1 MRERRGIAERLEVRQ
16 AAEDVPPV
24 LEPEQRRADVGA
36 QLGEQ
41 GMVEQDAERRH
52 DDDHEHDGREQA
64 PHATQPEL
72 GEVDGAGLLEFG
84 HEQAGDEIAGEDEE
98 DGDAEQAAKR
108 ELEVEVIADD
118 GDDGERAQA
127 VERRDVA
134 LLHYF
139 GCVFVAAPC
148 RQCPSISRHA
158 IYSARGVRCKGRWD
172 IGRKTDERRPS
183 EAHWVR
189 QHP

>member
-1 MRERRGIAERLEVRQ
+1 
-16 AAEDVPPV
+16 
-24 LEPEQRRADVGA
+24 
-36 QLGEQ
+36 
-41 GMVEQDAERRH
+41 MVEQDAERRH

-72 GEVDGAGLLEFG
+72 GEVDGAGLLELG

-127 VERRDVA
+127 VEPTR
-134 LLHYF
+134 
-139 GCVFVAAPC
+139 C
-148 RQCPSISRHA
+148 
-158 IYSARGVRCKGRWD
+158 SA
-172 IGRKTDERRPS
+172 S
-183 EAHWVR
+183 SLFWVR
-189 QHP
+189 FRRRAVPSMSLHLSRRNI